1 MLGEVRLLQG
11 DAKTARLL
19 AEQARDI
26 CPPRDIES
34 NSRWRALLARVE
46 SLAGRHEEAVALAA
60 EAVAWER
67 RGDQV
72 DAIGDRCLDEA
83 IVLAAAGRRDD
94 ALAAVDLAVENYQ
107 LKENL
112 GSVRR
117 AAQLR
122 ASL

>member
-34 NSRWRALLARVE
+34 NSRWRALARVE

-83 IVLAAAGRRDD
+83 ILLAAAGRRDD

-117 AAQLR
+117 SAQLR
-122 ASL
+122 ASV